1 MIAPTLALLL
11 GLGPALG
18 GPRSAVS
25 ASARTELRV
34 REGEGAQSGPG
45 DTSGWDFDNLA
56 TAGVAFDW
64 RRTRLTLIYAPR
76 LVFTDFTQSDASSDL
91 MHGADLALTFQGR
104 STTLVLSQHGEYGHR
119 RFTALARADVDAI
132 TGMPITNT
140 TPASES
146 VLFAASVT
154 QAALQLSL
162 SQRSNLGFAANYGV
176 SGGVDDESRR
186 ILPLVAG
193 PHLEMTWTYGVSARD
208 TFGLALAG
216 TYLHAIG
223 PRETADQEPD
233 IEPLVPAVD
242 TGAIVFT
249 QRWDHLFRRELR
261 GSLSVGEAVLFEEG
275 RKAQFLPQGFATLT
289 RSFAGGS
296 EHGVL
301 EASVGAG
308 TAIDTDR
315 VTGRARP
322 TVRAT
327 AQVAW
332 TAYPFRTY
340 VLGGALKTIG
350 AATGNEAATVFNAE
364 IGASYHLLHPLAL
377 ELGAR
382 MTDQDIEAPETASAA
397 AAPTGFAAAA
407 FIALS
412 WRPEPWPL

>member
-1 MIAPTLALLL
+1 VIAPALALLV
-11 GLGPALG
+11 GLGPMLG

-25 ASARTELRV
+25 ASARSELRV
-34 REGEGAQSGPG
+34 RKGEGAQSGPG
-45 DTSGWDFDNLA
+45 DTSGWDIDNLA
-56 TAGVAFDW
+56 TAGIGFDW
-64 RRTRLTLIYAPR
+64 RRTRLTLVYSPR
-76 LVFTDFTQSDASSDL
+76 LVFTDFTQSDASRDL
-91 MHGADLALTFQGR
+91 MHAADLALTFQGR
-104 STTLVLSQHGEYGHR
+104 SSTLVLSQHGEYGYR
-119 RFTALARADVDAI
+119 RFTALARADVDAT
-132 TGMPITNT
+132 TGMPLTNT

-162 SQRSNLGFAANYGV
+162 SPRSQLGFAANYGV
-176 SGGVDDESRR
+176 TGGVDDESRR
-186 ILPLVAG
+186 VLPLVAG
-193 PHLEMTWTYGVSARD
+193 PHLEVTGTYGVNARD

-223 PRETADQEPD
+223 PSDTDPADVEP
-233 IEPLVPAVD
+233 VAPAVD

-249 QRWDHLFRRELR
+249 QRWDHVFRRELR
-261 GSLSVGEAVLFEEG
+261 GSLSVGEAVLFEEK

-315 VTGRARP
+315 VTGQARP

-350 AATGNEAATVFNAE
+350 ARTGNEAATVFNAE
-364 IGASYHLLHPLAL
+364 VGASYYLFRPLAL

-382 MTDQDIEAPETASAA
+382 MTDQDIKAPETTSAA

-412 WRPEPWPL
+412 FRPEPWPL